1 MDQAP
6 PTAQAAPAE
15 EAAPVAYPGMDVAA
29 LRARR
34 LCGWRRRDRA
44 AGQADRWEE
53 ERAARLVCQG
63 VLTQREA
70 EDALT
75 LIIAGRERMAAEESE
90 LRRALWMAQ
99 QSLRR
104 AMNAEEQ
111 VRHALRMALRREV
124 AGLMLVGRPAREI
137 LERLRAVNEEQGR
150 VFVWPELREIAERE
164 AAMFLRGQGARTW
177 R

>member
-1 MDQAP
+1 MRPVADQAA
-6 PTAQAAPAE
+6 T
-15 EAAPVAYPGMDVAA
+15 
-29 LRARR
+29 RARR
-34 LCGWRRRDRA
+34 LCGWRRRDRT
-44 AGQADRWEE
+44 AGLADRWEE

-75 LIIAGRERMAAEESE
+75 LVIAGRERMAADVDEM
-90 LRRALWMAQ
+90 RRALWMAQ
-99 QSLRR
+99 QALRR
-104 AMNAEEQ
+104 AMDAEDRL
-111 VRHALRMALRREV
+111 RHGLRMTLRREV
-124 AGLMLVGRPAREI
+124 ARRMMVGRPAGEI
-137 LERLRAVNEEQGR
+137 LERLRAVNEEHGR